1 MSDSPTRD
9 YLTSE
14 RSIASI
20 EAWKRSADHRPDV
33 LIVAP
38 ALRDVGEQQL
48 IRELALASYQAQ
60 GFRDAHSRHFLSRTF
75 PKRAEERQYAHFLD
89 ESFDVAEIT
98 NGFFGVDNID
108 LTEWVDASLELDD
121 KAWRTLTNYVLD
133 HPETDFVFTVFSDD
147 PRKADPLVR
156 SIRESCGIAVE
167 VIELGYPDVSMLT
180 RAFGERS
187 EHRFAGHTDL
197 VAERIQGM
205 CAKSSRMNY
214 SFIASCALSA
224 IHELAVTGDERKALE
239 GVFDRF
245 SALTP
250 QQSCTHVV
258 GF

>member
-1 MSDSPTRD
+1 MSDSPARD

-20 EAWKRSADHRPDV
+20 EAWKRSADHRPDI

-48 IRELALASYQAQ
+48 IRELALASYQVQ
-60 GFRDAHSRHFLSRTF
+60 GFADSHARHFLSRTF
-75 PKRAEERQYAHFLD
+75 PLRAEKRQYAQFMD
-89 ESFDVAEIT
+89 EAFDVAEIT

-108 LTEWVDASLELDD
+108 LSEWAGAEMELGGT
-121 KAWRTLTNYVLD
+121 AWRTLTNYVLD
-133 HPETDFVFTVFSDD
+133 HPETDFVFTVFADT
-147 PRKADPLVR
+147 PRAADPIVR

-167 VIELGYPDVSMLT
+167 VIELEYPNAQMLA
-180 RAFGERS
+180 RMFDDKSQR
-187 EHRFAGHTDL
+187 RFAGHMDYVTQ
-197 VAERIQGM
+197 RIEGL
-205 CAKSSRMNY
+205 CAKSKRMNY
-214 SFIASCALSA
+214 SFISSCALSA
-224 IHELAVTGDERKALE
+224 VHELAITGNERTALE

-250 QQSCTHVV
+250 QQSRTHVV